1 MFTALE
7 WTIVGLALGLL
18 VILFFFLRWVFSLR
32 RVVAPNEVHIVR
44 KGRRTLIYGN
54 VEQDFVNQ
62 SSGNAYYEW
71 PVWIPILGVSVS
83 KLPLS
88 VFDMYLENY
97 AGYDK
102 DRVPFV
108 VDIQAFFRI
117 ADYKL
122 AASRI
127 SDFQELTEQLKGVL
141 QGASRSMLANEYL
154 ETIMGE
160 RTQYGAKFT
169 DSVKDQLANWGVYP
183 VKNIELMDIRDAAGE
198 AVIDNIMRKKKS
210 EIEKDS
216 RITVAQNDQAAR
228 EAEIAAQQS
237 VDIKEQ
243 QALETV
249 GKKKAEVSANVGI
262 EQEKASQKIKEE
274 ARTTKEK
281 EMAVIE
287 VEKTRDAE
295 ITQKA
300 KVIEAETAKKE
311 REIAANAE
319 KAQTVIKSEGE
330 RTAAENNALAIK
342 SVGEA
347 KADAEKKM
355 QMASVEAQTAL
366 AKEIGGNEGYQRYLV
381 ETRQIEANEKVGL
394 EQAKNINGADIKIIA
409 GAGSVTEG
417 IGKAADVMS
426 PKGGFALGSML
437 ESLSSTPEGKTMVDA
452 ITAFLNTQK
461 AK

>member
-7 WTIVGLALGLL
+7 WTMLGLVI
-18 VILFFFLRWVFSLR
+18 VILIVVFFTAKWIFSLR

-44 KGRRTLIYGN
+44 QGKKTLIYGN
-54 VEQDFVNQ
+54 VDQDEVNK
-62 SSGNAYYEW
+62 SSGNTYYEW
-71 PVWIPILGVSVS
+71 PVWIPGLGVSVS

-88 VFDMYLENY
+88 VFDMNLENY

-117 ADYKL
+117 SDYPL

-127 SDFQELTEQLKGVL
+127 NNFPELIDQLKGVL
-141 QGASRSMLANEYL
+141 QGASRSLLANEYL

-160 RTQYGAKFT
+160 RTEYGAKFT
-169 DSVKDQLANWGVYP
+169 DSVKDQLSNWGVSP
-183 VKNIELMDIRDAAGE
+183 VKNIELMDVRDAVGE
-198 AVIDNIMRKKKS
+198 KVIDNIMRKKKS
-210 EIEKDS
+210 EIERDS
-216 RITVAQNDQAAR
+216 RVTVAKNDQAAR
-228 EAEIAAQQS
+228 EAEISAKQS
-237 VDIKEQ
+237 VDIREQ
-243 QALETV
+243 EAAETV

-262 EQEKASQKIKEE
+262 EQEKAAQKVKEE

-287 VEKTRDAE
+287 VEKTRNAE
-295 ITQKA
+295 IEQKA
-300 KVIEAETAKKE
+300 KVIAAETAKQEK
-311 REIAANAE
+311 EIAANAE
-319 KAQTVIKSEGE
+319 KSQAVIKSEGE
-330 RTAAENNALAIK
+330 RTAAENNAEAIK

-366 AKEIGGNEGYQRYLV
+366 AKEIGENEGYQKYLV
-381 ETRQIEANEKVGL
+381 ETRQIEANEKVGM
-394 EQAKNINGADIKIIA
+394 EQAKNIQGADIKIIA

-417 IGKAADVMS
+417 IGKATDVMS

-437 ESLSSTPEGKTMVDA
+437 ESFASTPEGKALTDA
-452 ITAFLNTQK
+452 LTAFLN
-461 AK
+461 AKKDK